1 MIVSIINLKGGVGK
15 TTSAMALAEAASRAG
30 MRAVVLDCDPQ
41 ASASTWD
48 ALVADEGGELPFE
61 VRPGNVAILRRLRDA
76 EGTVTLIDCPPTGNV
91 TDEAMLAADIVV
103 VPSNP
108 ASADIQKTWDTV
120 DALERNGKPYGVLLT
135 KVNSQTRSYR
145 ATVGALEER
154 GTSVFDA
161 QVPQRENLKNYF
173 GNMFGDELYGYAQ
186 AWEEIVAFM
195 GEGGDANV
203 A

>member
-15 TTSAMALAEAASRAG
+15 TTSAMALAEAATRTGVRAI
-30 MRAVVLDCDPQ
+30 VLDCDPQ

-48 ALVADEGGELPFE
+48 ALVTDEGGDLPFD
-61 VRPGNVAILRRLRDA
+61 VRPGNIAVLRRLRDSEDA
-76 EGTVTLIDCPPTGNV
+76 VTLIDCPPTGNV
-91 TDEAMLAADIVV
+91 TDEAMRVADIVV

-135 KVNSQTRSYR
+135 KVNRQTRSYR
-145 ATVGALEER
+145 ATMRALEER
-154 GTSVFDA
+154 GASVFDA
-161 QVPQRENLKNYF
+161 QIPQREDLKNYF
-173 GNMFGDELYGYAQ
+173 GNQFGEELFGYAR
-186 AWEEIVAFM
+186 AWDEIVAFM
-195 GEGGDANV
+195 LEEGDANV

>member
-15 TTSAMALAEAASRAG
+15 TTSAMALAEAATRSGA
-30 MRAVVLDCDPQ
+30 RAVVLDCDPQ

-61 VRPGNVAILRRLRDA
+61 VRPGNVAILRRLRDS

-91 TDEAMLAADIVV
+91 TDEAMLAADIVI
-103 VPSNP
+103 VPSSP
-108 ASADIQKTWDTV
+108 SSADVQKTWDTV

-135 KVNSQTRSYR
+135 KVNYQTRSYR
-145 ATVGALEER
+145 ATVEALEER
-154 GTSVFDA
+154 GTSVFDT
-161 QVPQRENLKNYF
+161 QIPQREDLKNYF
-173 GNMFGDELYGYAQ
+173 GNRFGEELFGYSRV
-186 AWEEIVAFM
+186 WDEIVAFM
-195 GEGGDANV
+195 LEGGAENV